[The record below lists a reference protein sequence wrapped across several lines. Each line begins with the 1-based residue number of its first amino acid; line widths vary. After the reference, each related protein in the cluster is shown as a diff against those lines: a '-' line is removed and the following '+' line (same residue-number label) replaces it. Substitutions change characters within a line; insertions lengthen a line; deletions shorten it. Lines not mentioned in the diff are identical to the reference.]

1 MALMSNDFFS
11 RWSKRKLEEAAPPSE
26 SNEAEA
32 ALPATVDP
40 GSPVPPDEPEPE
52 DAIAPEELAALPDPD
67 DLTVGSDITGFL
79 RQGVPL
85 ALRNRALRRMWSLD
99 PAIRDYIGDA
109 RDYAWDWNTPG
120 GMPVSGP
127 LSASTDVGKMLRGLY
142 EPAPEAPV
150 CEVESLPEREELIEP
165 APDRG
170 AGETLTAFSQSDGP
184 ESTAETPD
192 DGEKLLLVRVT
203 RHGGALPS

>member
-1 MALMSNDFFS
+1 MSNDFFS
-11 RWSKRKLEEAAPPSE
+11 RWSKRKLEEAATPPESE
-26 SNEAEA
+26 ETAA
-32 ALPATVDP
+32 ALPTAGETE
-40 GSPVPPDEPEPE
+40 SPVPTEAPEP
-52 DAIAPEELAALPDPD
+52 DAAMAPEELAALPDPD

-127 LSASTDVGKMLRGLY
+127 LSASNI
-142 EPAPEAPV
+142 AAS
-150 CEVESLPEREELIEP
+150 SL
-165 APDRG
+165 
-170 AGETLTAFSQSDGP
+170 
-184 ESTAETPD
+184 
-192 DGEKLLLVRVT
+192 K
-203 RHGGALPS
+203 PSATTTITWAA